1 MNIVRFRRAIEAEL
15 DNKEMDTRFLAE
27 LNSLC
32 DDLQSDGVDFIEL
45 YAEVVDFSSNYWS
58 ETKRKVFKTYQFI
71 MKTLY
76 GEDEE

>member
-1 MNIVRFRRAIEAEL
+1 MNIIRFRRAIESEL

-27 LNSLC
+27 LNRLC
-32 DDLQSDGVDFIEL
+32 DDLQSDGVDFVEL
-45 YAEVVDFSSNYWS
+45 YAAVVDFSSNYWN
-58 ETKRKVFKTYQFI
+58 ETKTKVAKTYLFI